1 MPRIDSD
8 KMDRALRGKMKAEID
23 EKADRIYYI
32 YDDNHDV
39 VCSTSIS
46 QGGKETLRDSRVAAM
61 RRQLGLET
69 TQQLVELVNCKIS
82 REEALGAVQKQLP
95 QTWREAT
102 VSQIGRLFLHGPLE
116 TMRKTFPSNSPRRRQ

>member
-23 EKADRIYYI
+23 EKADRVYYI
-32 YDDNHDV
+32 YDDNHDL

-46 QGGKETLRDSRVAAM
+46 QGGKETLRDNRVSAM

-69 TQQLVELVNCKIS
+69 TQQLVELVDCTLS
-82 REEALGAVQKQLP
+82 REKA
-95 QTWREAT
+95 
-102 VSQIGRLFLHGPLE
+102 LE
-116 TMRKTFPSNSPRRRQ
+116 TMRKTFPKDSPRRRK